1 VTLLKRPWI
10 WLVVSALLLGVQIG
24 PWYYPYGDADRYLS
38 VARNL
43 AENHRLTC
51 LGSPHIFY
59 PPGYAAIVS
68 PLFLIRDRPFLELAV
83 LHWLLAVAFM
93 LGVYVWARRVV
104 PEAAVWIAAVS
115 VANNV
120 FWIYHRRP
128 ASELAFITVLVWAVN
143 SVNWVMRARTRRSVA
158 AGTAVA
164 AASLAML
171 CLIRHAG
178 IAAAGGC
185 SAAMLAAAWRRALSW
200 RRAVAASLLTVSAAL
215 LTVGVEMA
223 WDRNTAQAAGGKTY
237 FDYLDPPGSDPARE
251 CGRYWRGLASTI
263 SEIGRVTIPGMLKC
277 YSRQKE
283 WLDINML
290 VYVPFFVLLATGWA
304 RWVRRQ
310 TDAFAWTLL
319 FYWMLLTIWSWSTG
333 GRYWFPMVPG
343 LVVCAWFAAERL
355 KDRRLALLK
364 AVWLVHLSA
373 AMAYWLAVDLPQTR
387 ELDRQWPA
395 VDALAARI
403 PVDSGPIAAT
413 ESVRD
418 ARIMVALALD
428 RPVRPEADKPD
439 VRRLAEWIIT
449 TADDPPLDG
458 FVPQCRAG
466 RYCLLHRCG
475 GEELP

>member
-1 VTLLKRPWI
+1 MTLLKRPWI

-200 RRAVAASLLTVSAAL
+200 RRAVAA
-215 LTVGVEMA
+215 
-223 WDRNTAQAAGGKTY
+223 
-237 FDYLDPPGSDPARE
+237 
-251 CGRYWRGLASTI
+251 
-263 SEIGRVTIPGMLKC
+263 
-277 YSRQKE
+277 
-283 WLDINML
+283 
-290 VYVPFFVLLATGWA
+290 
-304 RWVRRQ
+304 
-310 TDAFAWTLL
+310 
-319 FYWMLLTIWSWSTG
+319 
-333 GRYWFPMVPG
+333 
-343 LVVCAWFAAERL
+343 
-355 KDRRLALLK
+355 
-364 AVWLVHLSA
+364 
-373 AMAYWLAVDLPQTR
+373 
-387 ELDRQWPA
+387 
-395 VDALAARI
+395 
-403 PVDSGPIAAT
+403 
-413 ESVRD
+413 
-418 ARIMVALALD
+418 
-428 RPVRPEADKPD
+428 
-439 VRRLAEWIIT
+439 
-449 TADDPPLDG
+449 
-458 FVPQCRAG
+458 
-466 RYCLLHRCG
+466 
-475 GEELP
+475 

>member
-1 VTLLKRPWI
+1 
-10 WLVVSALLLGVQIG
+10 
-24 PWYYPYGDADRYLS
+24 
-38 VARNL
+38 
-43 AENHRLTC
+43 
-51 LGSPHIFY
+51 
-59 PPGYAAIVS
+59 
-68 PLFLIRDRPFLELAV
+68 
-83 LHWLLAVAFM
+83 
-93 LGVYVWARRVV
+93 
-104 PEAAVWIAAVS
+104 
-115 VANNV
+115 
-120 FWIYHRRP
+120 
-128 ASELAFITVLVWAVN
+128 
-143 SVNWVMRARTRRSVA
+143 
-158 AGTAVA
+158 
-164 AASLAML
+164 
-171 CLIRHAG
+171 
-178 IAAAGGC
+178 
-185 SAAMLAAAWRRALSW
+185 
-200 RRAVAASLLTVSAAL
+200 
-215 LTVGVEMA
+215 
-223 WDRNTAQAAGGKTY
+223 
-237 FDYLDPPGSDPARE
+237 
-251 CGRYWRGLASTI
+251 
-263 SEIGRVTIPGMLKC
+263 
-277 YSRQKE
+277 
-283 WLDINML
+283 
-290 VYVPFFVLLATGWA
+290 VPFFVLLATGWA

-364 AVWLVHLSA
+364 AVWLVHLAA

-387 ELDRQWPA
+387 ELHRQWPA